1 MFGLSTRIINL
12 VKPPFYVGRDYRL
25 GSRLEVTMVTR
36 LLAVS
41 TEQGKTSVVPLVPP
55 SNISGGR
62 RIGGL
67 TDALKCVGMQGAGRL
82 GVNV

>member
-1 MFGLSTRIINL
+1 
-12 VKPPFYVGRDYRL
+12 
-25 GSRLEVTMVTR
+25 MVTR

-41 TEQGKTSVVPLVPP
+41 TEQGKTSVVSLVPP
-55 SNISGGR
+55 SNFSGGW